1 MTHSKLTI
9 KEQFILT
16 LVRLRRFPSLAM
28 LSALFGISTALV
40 SRISITWVLFMEK
53 ELNFLLSFATL
64 KEMEGLKRPKVYRD
78 IKNEKLRAIIDCT
91 EFQIEKPSLPSSQR
105 RTYSNYKSHN
115 TFKLLVSLSPICHFN
130 FLSKLYTGC
139 ISDKEIVQASG
150 FLDLLQPGDFVMAD
164 KGFNIQ
170 DLLALHDVRLIA
182 PPIMAKNKV
191 SACAST
197 ATRRVARARVHVER
211 MIRKLKC
218 YRILR
223 GVIHLSLK
231 GYITSIV
238 NVCAALVN
246 MQPSLIRCESDGHF

>member
-1 MTHSKLTI
+1 
-9 KEQFILT
+9 
-16 LVRLRRFPSLAM
+16 M

-53 ELNFLLSFATL
+53 EFHFLLNFTTL

-78 IKNEKLRAIIDCT
+78 IKYEKLRAIIDCT
-91 EFQIEKPSLPSSQR
+91 EFNIEKPSLPSSQR

-139 ISDKEIVQASG
+139 ISDKEIVRASG
-150 FLDLLQPGDFVMAD
+150 FLELLQPGDCVMAD

-170 DLLALHDVRLIA
+170 DLLAVRDARLIA
-182 PPIMAKNKV
+182 PPIMAKNKE
-191 SACAST
+191 SARAST

-218 YRILR
+218 FRILK
-223 GVIHLSLK
+223 GVITLSLK

-238 NVCAALVN
+238 SVCAALVN
-246 MQPSLIRCESDGHF
+246 MQPSLIRFESDRDF